1 MAITVSDIERK
12 EFAYKGAGYDPYD
25 VDQYLDQIC
34 DEMVAMQDRIA
45 QLEKELADAQREVE
59 KAEHAAKPAPAP
71 APAPAPVQQES
82 YAKPATAE
90 PPVARTSE
98 ALEAILINAQRLADD
113 AVENA
118 NRKAEDLLQKAKD
131 EANGITAGAREEKE
145 RIEAEYAQLKEAAQ
159 TFKESFLKILN
170 EHKDLFNKQIQES
183 GIV

>member
-1 MAITVSDIERK
+1 MSITVSDIERK

-34 DEMVAMQDRIA
+34 DEMVAMQDRIVL
-45 QLEKELADAQREVE
+45 LEKELADAQRDVE
-59 KAEHAAKPAPAP
+59 QARHAAQPAPAS
-71 APAPAPVQQES
+71 VKQES
-82 YAKPATAE
+82 FARPAAE

-118 NRKAEDLLQKAKD
+118 NRKADELLKKAQAQAD
-131 EANGITAGAREEKE
+131 GITSGAKEEKV
-145 RIEAEYAQLKEAAQ
+145 RIEAEYLTLKEAARK
-159 TFKESFLKILN
+159 FKEDFLKILD
-170 EHKDLFNKQIQES
+170 EHKSLFSKQAKET

>member
-1 MAITVSDIERK
+1 MGITVSDIERK

-34 DEMVAMQDRIA
+34 DEMVAMQDRIV

-59 KAEHAAKPAPAP
+59 QAKHAAQP
-71 APAPAPVQQES
+71 APAPAPVQQETF
-82 YAKPATAE
+82 ARPAAE

-118 NRKAEDLLQKAKD
+118 NRKADELLKKAQA
-131 EANGITAGAREEKE
+131 EADGITSGAQGEKE
-145 RIEAEYAQLKEAAQ
+145 RIEAEYATLKEAAQ
-159 TFKESFLKILN
+159 KFKEDFLKILD
-170 EHKDLFNKQIQES
+170 EHKSLFNKQIKET

>member
-59 KAEHAAKPAPAP
+59 KAQHAAQPV
-71 APAPAPVQQES
+71 PAPAPVQQET
-82 YAKPATAE
+82 YAKPAAAE

-118 NRKAEDLLQKAKD
+118 NRKADDLLQKAKA
-131 EANGITAGAREEKE
+131 EADGITAGAREEKE

-170 EHKDLFNKQIQES
+170 EHKDLFSRQIKET

>member
-1 MAITVSDIERK
+1 MGITVSDIERK

-34 DEMVAMQDRIA
+34 DEMVAMQDRIV
-45 QLEKELADAQREVE
+45 QLEKELGDAQREVE
-59 KAEHAAKPAPAP
+59 QAKHAAQ
-71 APAPAPVQQES
+71 PAPAPVKQES
-82 YAKPATAE
+82 YAKPAAAE

-118 NRKAEDLLQKAKD
+118 NRKADELLKKAQA
-131 EANGITAGAREEKE
+131 EADGITSGAQGEKE
-145 RIEAEYAQLKEAAQ
+145 RIEAEYATLKEAAQ
-159 TFKESFLKILN
+159 KFKEDFLKILD
-170 EHKDLFNKQIQES
+170 EHKSLFNKQIKET

>member
-1 MAITVSDIERK
+1 MGITVSDIERK

-34 DEMVAMQDRIA
+34 DEMVAMQDRIV

-59 KAEHAAKPAPAP
+59 QAKHAAQPAPAP
-71 APAPAPVQQES
+71 APAQQETF
-82 YAKPATAE
+82 ARPAAAE

-118 NRKAEDLLQKAKD
+118 NRKADELLKKAQA
-131 EANGITAGAREEKE
+131 EADGITSGAQGEKE
-145 RIEAEYAQLKEAAQ
+145 RIEAEYATLKEAAQ
-159 TFKESFLKILN
+159 KFKEDFLKILD
-170 EHKDLFNKQIQES
+170 EHKSLFNKQIKET